1 MESLTHLNRQVLKL
15 PTRMTDYGK
24 SNVITTE
31 TQTTDV
37 TNMGKLCLGGRAET
51 IMLQL
56 EIQPW

>member
-1 MESLTHLNRQVLKL
+1 
-15 PTRMTDYGK
+15 MTDYGK